1 MPTGIFLIKWDE
13 VIGGTVYMRYPE
25 TLEIPDPI
33 VQQITISHNFTESYI
48 ITEEKQWNSVSY
60 YNDNKEMMIVL
71 VLSRYDDGNDFIP
84 PQSLLLEE
92 FNKEL
97 DKEITEE
104 KLKIRLEALF
114 KSSLDAIR
122 TTETVMTKLSNEVAI
137 LKTKEYDY
145 EVKFGLILN
154 SDHLSVKSKI
164 LFLLAINDGLKLE
177 DFKKSIKTSATWLR
191 EVLKTLMKTNV
202 IGYNPQKDVYYIQ
215 L

>member
-25 TLEIPDPI
+25 PLEIPDPI

-60 YNDNKEMMIVL
+60 YNENKEMILVL
-71 VLSRYDDGNDFIP
+71 VLNRYDVGNDYIP

-104 KLKIRLEALF
+104 KLKIRLETLF

-122 TTETVMTKLSNEVAI
+122 TTEAVMTKLSNEVAQ
-137 LKTKEYDY
+137 LRTKEYDY
-145 EVKFGLILN
+145 EVKFGLIIN

-164 LFLLAINDGLKLE
+164 LFLLTINDGLSLE
-177 DFKKSIKTSATWLR
+177 DLKKSVRTSTSWLNT
-191 EVLKTLMKTNV
+191 VLKTLMKNKV
-202 IGYNPQKDVYYIQ
+202 IGYNLQLDVYYIQ
-215 L
+215 I

>member
-60 YNDNKEMMIVL
+60 YNENKEMILVL
-71 VLSRYDDGNDFIP
+71 VLNRYDVGNDYIP

-104 KLKIRLEALF
+104 KLKIRLETLF

-122 TTETVMTKLSNEVAI
+122 TTEAVMTKLSNEVAQ
-137 LKTKEYDY
+137 LRTKEYDY
-145 EVKFGLILN
+145 EVKFGVISN
-154 SDHLSVKSKI
+154 SDHLPVKSKI
-164 LFLLAINDGLKLE
+164 LFLLAINDGLNFDE
-177 DFKKSIKTSATWLR
+177 IEKKVKTSKKWLDT
-191 EVLKTLMKTNV
+191 VLRTLIKNNIV
-202 IGYNPQKDVYYIQ
+202 GYNSSKDVYYIHF
-215 L
+215 